1 MNTYFLHVVS
11 YALDPIH
18 DMFVDIKDAFE
29 EHVVVSEREFG
40 EDRGFEEQDGRM
52 KPCSMGESVFVF
64 RSRFSI
70 KELDILIKEK
80 KRDIEYYF
88 ISLKEPDMIIYSHES
103 PLLDRSV
110 QVFFKET
117 SEKLEKL
124 LTDDQMLLIFR
135 ISELLTHYKNFQ
147 NKRKR

>member
-70 KELDILIKEK
+70 KE
-80 KRDIEYYF
+80 
-88 ISLKEPDMIIYSHES
+88 PDMIIYSHES
-103 PLLDRSV
+103 PLLDRSI